1 MTDSNQPQKT
11 KIPLWVFLAFSSIQK
26 RHHALILIWA
36 CIMFTIYSLPWS
48 TFIDNDMV
56 STLFM
61 IEDWSW
67 IAMML
72 PICAWYILSLRWMDT
87 NQGWDS
93 L

>member
-1 MTDSNQPQKT
+1 MTDSNQAPKT

-26 RHHALILIWA
+26 RNHALILIWA
-36 CIMFTIYSLPWS
+36 CIIFSIYSLPWS
-48 TFIDNDMV
+48 TFINNDLI
-56 STLFM
+56 STLFL

-72 PICAWYILSLRWMDT
+72 PICAWYILSMRWMDM
-87 NQGWDS
+87 NEGWDK